1 MQITGFAA
9 GPLQTNCYIVANES
23 TGEAVVVDPSY
34 GAHARVEKF
43 CAEENLTVVAIILTH
58 GHIDH
63 IRDAGK
69 FGVETFIHADDV
81 FMLDGAAATEWL
93 RVPFDIDNMERIDNV
108 TEVTGGQP
116 VTLAGIDFTVRHA
129 PGHSPGSALWVHD
142 DFVLAGDVIFQGSI
156 GRTDLPYSDDAVMQA
171 SLCGPVWDLEDRLP
185 LLPGHGP
192 TTTMA
197 HERATNPYLRAAN
210 QNR

>member
-9 GPLQTNCYIVANES
+9 GPLQTNCYIVVNEDS
-23 TGEAVVVDPSY
+23 AEAIVVDPSY
-34 GAHARVEKF
+34 GAHARVGEF
-43 CAEENLTVVAIILTH
+43 CAEHALSVAAVILTH

-69 FGVETFIHADDV
+69 FAVETFIHTDDA

-93 RVPFDIDNMERIDNV
+93 RVPFDVDNMEPIGQV
-108 TEVTGGQP
+108 SEVRDGDLVGI
-116 VTLAGIDFTVRHA
+116 AGIQFSVRHA

-142 DFVLAGDVIFQGSI
+142 DFVLSGDVLFQGSI
-156 GRTDLPYSDDAVMQA
+156 GRTDLPHSDDAAMQA
-171 SLCGPVWDLEDRLP
+171 SLRGPVWELEDRLP
-185 LLPGHGP
+185 VLPGHGP

-197 HERATNPYLRAAN
+197 HERATNQYLRAAN
-210 QNR
+210 QGR